1 MENEDGVTE
10 EDLKLALKEV
20 HGKKTILK
28 MQHKLKKNL
37 RAKSKNKN
45 IKDLEEHLDK
55 MGIDVNKDT
64 LRSRIKKRR
73 SIGDLE
79 GKQDKLATKI
89 ANESDD
95 EAEEVEEGKRGR
107 KRLRSMSDDEDYMDI
122 DTGREKSV

>member
-1 MENEDGVTE
+1 MEEMENEDGVTE

-79 GKQDKLATKI
+79 GK
-89 ANESDD
+89 
-95 EAEEVEEGKRGR
+95 
-107 KRLRSMSDDEDYMDI
+107 
-122 DTGREKSV
+122 